1 MAGFQDQ
8 PGIVRWKLHFASEPS
23 TVYGAL
29 STDEGRAKYWA
40 ESAPER
46 DGAIE
51 FRIHNYP
58 VFSGRILVKE
68 PPRRFALEYAGTTVY
83 FDLVGDG
90 RGGTDLT
97 LRADVPD
104 ESTRMEFV
112 AGWVSVLMAM
122 KAAVDFGVDLRNHD
136 PERSWVNGYAD
147 N

>member
-8 PGIVRWKLHFASEPS
+8 PGIVCWKLHFASEPA
-23 TVYGAL
+23 TVYTAL

-40 ESAPER
+40 ESASER

-51 FRIHNYP
+51 FHIHNYP
-58 VFSGRILVKE
+58 VFTGTILEKE
-68 PPRRFALEYAGTTVY
+68 PPRRFALEYAGTTVT
-83 FDLVGDG
+83 FDLAGDG
-90 RGGTDLT
+90 QGGTDLT
-97 LRADVPD
+97 LRVNVPD

-136 PERSWVNGYAD
+136 PQRSWVNGYAD